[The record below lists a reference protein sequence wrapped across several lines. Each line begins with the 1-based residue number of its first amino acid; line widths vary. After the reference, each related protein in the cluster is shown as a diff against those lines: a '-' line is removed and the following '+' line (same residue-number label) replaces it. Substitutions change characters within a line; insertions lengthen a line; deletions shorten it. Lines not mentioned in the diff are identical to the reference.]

1 MFIAPNWGRDT
12 RVRSTRIIEDAV
24 RRVNEALPVDEIGED
39 LRRNVAEVV
48 GATLSRMNIVTREEL
63 EGHLEMLAEAEA
75 RMEALEERIKAIESG
90 TSGPTKAP

>member
-1 MFIAPNWGRDT
+1 MKPT
-12 RVRSTRIIEDAV
+12 RFIEDAV

-39 LRRNVAEVV
+39 VRRNVAEAV

-75 RMEALEERIKAIESG
+75 RMDALEERIKAIESG
-90 TSGPTKAP
+90 TSGPTPDP

>member
-1 MFIAPNWGRDT
+1 M
-12 RVRSTRIIEDAV
+12 RSTRIIEDAV

-75 RMEALEERIKAIESG
+75 RMEALEERIKAIESE
-90 TSGPTKAP
+90 TSGPTTAP

>member
-1 MFIAPNWGRDT
+1 MK
-12 RVRSTRIIEDAV
+12 STRIIEDAV

-75 RMEALEERIKAIESG
+75 RMEALEERIKAIESA
-90 TSGPTKAP
+90 TSGPTTAP